1 MLIEFFSSLTPVLV
15 CTSLGWIL
23 SKRTRLLDN
32 PDLSQLVMIIGLP
45 ALLLNSLLRMD
56 AGVSQLSQIILAT
69 AAMLVVAGLLALL
82 VLKLGGQSLRFL
94 LPVLVNPN
102 TGNLGIPVVYALLG
116 ADALPYAVLVST
128 TVGVSNFTLGAWMMS
143 GTLNPRALLSNGSI
157 IALLIGVVLLLI
169 GIEMPTPILNTLDM
183 LAGITVPIMLLLL
196 GRSLGSIRLG
206 KGSDL
211 GLIGLLGAGRVLIGL
226 VAALVVVQLLPLPEL
241 LAQSL
246 LIQSCMPVAVLS
258 YIMTSQYQG
267 PKDLVAAVIMFST
280 PLSLIAVML
289 LSAFYL

>member
-196 GRSLGSIRLG
+196 GRSLG
-206 KGSDL
+206 
-211 GLIGLLGAGRVLIGL
+211 LIGLLGAGRVLIGL